1 LPVSISK
8 FKNKGIIMHPL
19 RRKELLDIANRKL
32 NIENCLVM
40 TSKQYDYLRD
50 LLEKQ
55 RLSYKAEQFLEA
67 IEKGFYDDA
76 GDFF

>member
-1 LPVSISK
+1 
-8 FKNKGIIMHPL
+8 MHPL